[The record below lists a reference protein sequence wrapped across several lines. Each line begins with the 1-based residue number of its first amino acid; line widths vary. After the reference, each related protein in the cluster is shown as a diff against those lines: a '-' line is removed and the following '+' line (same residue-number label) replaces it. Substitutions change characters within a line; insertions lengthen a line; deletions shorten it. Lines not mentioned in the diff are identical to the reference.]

1 MILGLDISTSITG
14 ITVLDKDGDIIL
26 NEAWDLR
33 KYKDFFQKA
42 NYVSEQINSF
52 HKKISPQSEEIK
64 TRRAVGLEKLGPVP
78 TAVPF
83 MLDPFSQVEAIY
95 IEQSLQSFRSGF
107 SSAKT
112 LSTLARFNG
121 VVSWMCY
128 KSFAVEPKYI
138 AATSARKLCGIKV
151 PKGTKAKQVVIKYI
165 IDNVPDV
172 LIEYT
177 KHGNPKP
184 QCFDMADSWVIA
196 RAGWL
201 DCQNLKK

>member
-14 ITVLDKDGDIIL
+14 ATVLDKDGKVVFCT
-26 NEAWDLR
+26 AWDMR
-33 KYKDFFQKA
+33 NKKYFPTLFDKSDFIKDRIW
-42 NYVSEQINSF
+42 ELDDMF
-52 HKKISPQSEEIK
+52 HLE
-64 TRRAVGLEKLGPVP
+64 AV
-78 TAVPF
+78 
-83 MLDPFSQVEAIY
+83 Y

-112 LSTLARFNG
+112 LSTLSRYDIIKNDII
-121 VVSWMCY
+121 
-128 KSFAVEPKYI
+128 KIIPEYI
-138 AATSARKLCGIKV
+138 AATSARKKCGIV
-151 PKGTKAKQVVIKYI
+151 IPRGAKAKQAVIKYI
-165 IDNVPDV
+165 VDNVPDV

-201 DCQNLKK
+201 DCQKKEK